1 VVPSHA
7 KAYQQL
13 EIGSENR
20 VNLNRAKALSSQIQ
34 CRTTVVACTTRA
46 TESGRE
52 CGGVISSCGTGRQS
66 RRPHDYARAGQVQVE
81 EGGEMEQPSPLVST
95 PSCRAGQVSVARL
108 RSSSAIASYLIV
120 VSAEADDAG
129 VRGNPRHRGIFEQ
142 RGEGG
147 DWAGVLGRRGRR
159 NSGRGCVPPGRDA
172 GMGRRAG

>member
-52 CGGVISSCGTGRQS
+52 CGGVISSCGAGR
-66 RRPHDYARAGQVQVE
+66 
-81 EGGEMEQPSPLVST
+81 
-95 PSCRAGQVSVARL
+95 
-108 RSSSAIASYLIV
+108 
-120 VSAEADDAG
+120 
-129 VRGNPRHRGIFEQ
+129 
-142 RGEGG
+142 
-147 DWAGVLGRRGRR
+147 
-159 NSGRGCVPPGRDA
+159 
-172 GMGRRAG
+172 